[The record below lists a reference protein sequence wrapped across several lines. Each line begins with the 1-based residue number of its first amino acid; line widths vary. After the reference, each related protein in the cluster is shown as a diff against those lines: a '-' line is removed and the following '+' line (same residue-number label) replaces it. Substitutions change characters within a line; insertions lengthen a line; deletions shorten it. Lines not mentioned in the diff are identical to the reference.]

1 MTPALHALRRR
12 LNAQAYDLVNEEL
25 ARVDA
30 ENEAL
35 RAENEL
41 LRTRLSWAE
50 DCAESWREDALVA
63 RFRRE
68 ILPQLQ
74 AGELELAP
82 LLVASAEHGI
92 PSPLWGA
99 LRAHFGA

>member
-1 MTPALHALRRR
+1 MTPDLHALRRR
-12 LNAQAYDLVNEEL
+12 LNARAYDLVNEEL

-50 DCAESWREDALVA
+50 DCAETWREDALAALNHVA
-63 RFRRE
+63 DTV
-68 ILPQLQ
+68 
-74 AGELELAP
+74 GGAP
-82 LLVASAEHGI
+82 GLTLDGRLVVCMHQ
-92 PSPLWGA
+92 GA
-99 LRAHFGA
+99 PA

>member
-1 MTPALHALRRR
+1 MSPALRALRRR

-41 LRTRLSWAE
+41 LRTRLAWTE
-50 DCAESWREDALVA
+50 DCAESWREDAIAALNEVADKVGGAPGLTMDGRLVVCM
-63 RFRRE
+63 
-68 ILPQLQ
+68 PQ
-74 AGELELAP
+74 GAP
-82 LLVASAEHGI
+82 A
-92 PSPLWGA
+92 
-99 LRAHFGA
+99 

>member
-35 RAENEL
+35 RAENEA
-41 LRTRLSWAE
+41 LRTRLAWAE
-50 DCAESWREDALVA
+50 DCAESWREDAIAALNDAAAKVGGVPGLSMDGRLVVCQPRGMHA
-63 RFRRE
+63 
-68 ILPQLQ
+68 
-74 AGELELAP
+74 
-82 LLVASAEHGI
+82 
-92 PSPLWGA
+92 
-99 LRAHFGA
+99 